1 MDYRY
6 DELNGYGNEGRIPVK
21 YLSIITPIKLLTPFS
36 ESGNT

>member
-6 DELNGYGNEGRIPVK
+6 DELNGYVNEGRIPVK
-21 YLSIITPIKLLTPFS
+21 YLSIITPILTPFS